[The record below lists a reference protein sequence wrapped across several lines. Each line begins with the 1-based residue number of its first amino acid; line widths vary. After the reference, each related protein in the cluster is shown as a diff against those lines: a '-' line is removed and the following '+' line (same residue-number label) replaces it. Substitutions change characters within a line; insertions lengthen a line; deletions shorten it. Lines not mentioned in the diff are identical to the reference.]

1 MHGGSRR
8 DESVERE
15 EADERGFQRFKKVT
29 WRRLQKPGFGVFGIV
44 RVCFLY
50 TSHEKV
56 LQRASESIF
65 GVSESIFYTLHM

>member
-1 MHGGSRR
+1 MSEGSSVLKRL
-8 DESVERE
+8 ES
-15 EADERGFQRFKKVT
+15 T